1 MYPNSPTITQWELNS
16 ENSFEFLIE
25 CSVKEKTENIN
36 CNWVIMYKY
45 SLFLKD
51 LNIIDIDDV

>member
-1 MYPNSPTITQWELNS
+1 MKGLYKDVECEIRRQTLMYPNSPTITQWELNS

-36 CNWVIMYKY
+36 CN
-45 SLFLKD
+45 
-51 LNIIDIDDV
+51 